1 MARAL
6 AVLLLLALSGVEG
19 LAVQDKPKDPPW
31 VVLPKS
37 PIPLL
42 EHKTFKSA
50 AMGVDVGY
58 HVYLPPGYAEAKERR
73 YPVIYWHHGMNCHES
88 NDQFP
93 AAILDQGIRD
103 GKVPPLI
110 MVYPNGGG
118 RTFYCDSVDGTARS
132 ETMIVKEFIPH
143 VDASYRTIA
152 TREGR
157 ALQGMSMGGF
167 GALKLAFKHP
177 ELYSSVVAYAGG
189 YLDAEQLEKR
199 APELLQRMFGGDKAK
214 FTAETPMAL
223 AKARTDTIKLPIQ
236 IFVGTKDF
244 LLEHNRRMHAVL
256 EELKIPHEYEE
267 IPEIAHNL
275 PALAKFQ
282 GTRTLEFAAKAFGP
296 GK

>member
-1 MARAL
+1 MKGVAL
-6 AVLLLLALSGVEG
+6 ALLLLVE
-19 LAVQDKPKDPPW
+19 QDAKPKDPPW
-31 VVLPKS
+31 VVPPKA

-42 EHKTFKSA
+42 AHKTFKSA
-50 AMGVDVGY
+50 AMGLDVGY
-58 HVYLPPGYAEAKERR
+58 HLYLPPGYAEQKERR

-118 RTFYCDSVDGTARS
+118 RTFYCDAVDGTALS

-152 TREGR
+152 AREGR

-167 GALKLAFKHP
+167 GVLKLAFKHP
-177 ELYSSVVAYAGG
+177 ELYSSVVAFAGG
-189 YLDAEQLEKR
+189 YLDADQLETR
-199 APELLQRMFGGDKAK
+199 SPELLKRMFGGDKAK
-214 FTAETPMAL
+214 FAEETPMAL
-223 AKARTDTIKLPIQ
+223 ARAKAASIKLPIK

-244 LLEHNRRMHAVL
+244 LLEHNRRLHAVL
-256 EELKIPHEYEE
+256 EELKIPHDYEE
-267 IPEIAHNL
+267 IPDIAHNL
-275 PALAKFQ
+275 PALAKYQ
-282 GTRTLEFAAKAFGP
+282 GTRTLEFAAGAFGEP
-296 GK
+296 

>member
-1 MARAL
+1 MRAAAVVL
-6 AVLLLLALSGVEG
+6 VLLAGQEE
-19 LAVQDKPKDPPW
+19 KPKDPPW
-31 VVLPKS
+31 VVLPKK
-37 PIPLL
+37 PIEYL

-58 HVYLPPGYAEAKERR
+58 HLYLPPGYAEEKDRR

-93 AAILDQGIRD
+93 AGILDQGIRE

-132 ETMIVKEFIPH
+132 ETMIVTELIPH
-143 VDASYRTIA
+143 IDATYRTIA
-152 TREGR
+152 SRDGR

-167 GALKLAFKHP
+167 GVLKLAFKHP
-177 ELYSSVVAYAGG
+177 ELYSSVVAFAGG
-189 YLDAEQLEKR
+189 LIDEEQLEQR
-199 APELLQRMFGGDKAK
+199 HPDLLKRMFGGDKAR
-214 FTAETPMAL
+214 FAAETPMAL
-223 AKARTDTIKLPIQ
+223 ARAKAATIKLPIKLL
-236 IFVGTKDF
+236 VGTKDF

-256 EELKIPHEYEE
+256 EDQKIPHEYEE
-267 IPEIAHNL
+267 IPDIAHNL
-275 PALAKFQ
+275 PALARHQ
-282 GTRTLEFAAKAFGP
+282 GTRTLEFAAKAFGA